1 MDNRLFDKRVIR
13 RNLDKGAIT
22 LKDYQKH
29 IEGLPDA
36 TSYDVLDIPLYQKG
50 EKRVTPV
57 DVPQSKPADTDDRGA

>member
-22 LKDYQKH
+22 IKDYQKH
-29 IEGLPDA
+29 IEGLPEA

-50 EKRVTPV
+50 EKHVTPV
-57 DVPQSKPADTDDRGA
+57 DVPQTTPGKADDRGE